1 MICVAFDKILI
12 YFAHILLCDDLIVE
26 LCISFI
32 CISFSGG
39 RRINLWRD
47 TGKNRL
53 K

>member
-12 YFAHILLCDDLIVE
+12 YFAHILLCGDLIVK
-26 LCISFI
+26 L

-39 RRINLWRD
+39 SRINLWRD

>member
-1 MICVAFDKILI
+1 MICVAFDNILI
-12 YFAHILLCDDLIVE
+12 YFAHILLCDDLIVK
-26 LCISFI
+26 L
-32 CISFSGG
+32 CISFSGD